1 VRRPPDNDADKAPG
15 VLAGRRRLG
24 HATTSD
30 PGPLLSL
37 LQASSTDPSDL
48 LTSPPWSARPRQHV
62 DWPRHYCVTT
72 ASSFCQSP
80 ITASFV
86 ERGIKTGAGYAA
98 TRLMEKILH
107 TQPVPRSWMAQQF
120 AGAGLKIATDIAGM
134 PGRSFLLARGEIN
147 SGRRGIWSS

>member
-1 VRRPPDNDADKAPG
+1 MKRPAFQ
-15 VLAGRRRLG
+15 RLG

-48 LTSPPWSARPRQHV
+48 LTSPPWSTRPRQHV
-62 DWPRHYCVTT
+62 DWPRHHYVTT

-80 ITASFV
+80 TTASFV
-86 ERGIKTGAGYAA
+86 ERGG
-98 TRLMEKILH
+98 RLRCDQANGEKMPH

-120 AGAGLKIATDIAGM
+120 AGAGLKIATDITGM
-134 PGRSFLLARGEIN
+134 LGPFVLIGERGDQQRRCGTWF
-147 SGRRGIWSS
+147 SGERDGADGENVSPWW